1 MDYQFEIFLLVLKE
15 NKSEMKKISTVLIF
29 IISGTILNVWLFRL
43 HKPTSFRGNDA
54 STLMEEFLVYGL
66 DKNLFYIVG
75 IVKVITSI
83 LLLFGIIK
91 KKLVIPTASIIALIM
106 VVALLMHFR
115 VGDSFYKHIPA
126 LIIFT
131 MSTLL
136 VLIERKLIKF

>member
-1 MDYQFEIFLLVLKE
+1 
-15 NKSEMKKISTVLIF
+15 MKKISTVLIF

-91 KKLVIPTASIIALIM
+91 KKASN
-106 VVALLMHFR
+106 
-115 VGDSFYKHIPA
+115 SNCKHNSINNGGCIVDA
-126 LIIFT
+126 F
-131 MSTLL
+131 
-136 VLIERKLIKF
+136 

>member
-1 MDYQFEIFLLVLKE
+1 MKRVSAIF
-15 NKSEMKKISTVLIF
+15 IF

-66 DKNLFYIVG
+66 DKNLFYLVG
-75 IVKVITSI
+75 SVKVIASI

-131 MSTLL
+131 MSSLL

>member
-1 MDYQFEIFLLVLKE
+1 SFNE
-15 NKSEMKKISTVLIF
+15 NKSNMKKLSTFFIF
-29 IISGTILNVWLFRL
+29 ITSGTILNVWLFRL

-54 STLMEEFLVYGL
+54 STLMDEFLVYGL
-66 DKNLFYIVG
+66 DKKLFYIVG
-75 IVKVITSI
+75 AVKVITSV

-91 KKLVIPTASIIALIM
+91 KKLVIPAASIIALIM
-106 VVALLMHFR
+106 VVALLMHFK

-131 MSTLL
+131 MCTLL